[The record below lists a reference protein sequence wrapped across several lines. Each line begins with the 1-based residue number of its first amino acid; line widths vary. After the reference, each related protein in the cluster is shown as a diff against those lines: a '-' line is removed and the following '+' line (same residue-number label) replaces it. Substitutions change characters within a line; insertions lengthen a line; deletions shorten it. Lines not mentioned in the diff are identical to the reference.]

1 MHLSVD
7 GIVLQA
13 REYGRSAK
21 LLTLLTRQKG
31 RITVIAPGAGSLKSR
46 LKACATPFTYSS
58 FMLFKNG
65 DQYKVDS
72 ADVHELFYGL
82 SGDIDRLALGQYF
95 LEVAARLSREE
106 TEEEELLRLL
116 LNSCLLYT
124 SRCV

>member
-7 GIVLQA
+7 GIVLRRASTAQRKA
-13 REYGRSAK
+13 ADPAHAPEGENHGYSA
-21 LLTLLTRQKG
+21 
-31 RITVIAPGAGSLKSR
+31 GAGSLKSR

-82 SGDIDRLALGQYF
+82 SGDIDRLALGPVF
-95 LEVAARLSREE
+95 PGSRGPAFP
-106 TEEEELLRLL
+106 
-116 LNSCLLYT
+116 
-124 SRCV
+124 